1 MQMQTQ
7 ATSTASSSPS
17 AKARP
22 AANLRVTAPPTPPS
36 AQLVEKIPTTV
47 YESSAVASRAVA
59 QEIADLIRGKS
70 MMGQRCVLGLA
81 TGSTPTGVYAELVR
95 MHRDEA
101 LSFANV
107 VTFNLDEYYPM
118 KPDELQSY
126 HRFMQEQL
134 FAHVDIDPKNLHI
147 PSGTVALSELSEH
160 CAEYERAI

>member
-1 MQMQTQ
+1 MQMEKQ
-7 ATSTASSSPS
+7 ATKSAPPSSS

-36 AQLVEKIPTTV
+36 AQLVEKIPTNV

-59 QEIADLIRGKS
+59 QEIADLIRGKA
-70 MMGQRCVLGLA
+70 MLGQRCVLGLA

-95 MHRDEA
+95 MHKEDG

-107 VTFNLDEYYPM
+107 VTFTLDKYYPM

-134 FAHVDIDPKNLHI
+134 FNHVDAD
-147 PSGTVALSELSEH
+147 
-160 CAEYERAI
+160 